1 MRFNE
6 FIAEATIPSNYEIAP
21 NMRPQPGP
29 PKPIPNFVAK
39 SALDVKQDPAD
50 ISRQEQPAYQR
61 KANQQPPMSNTAGN
75 ARPGVQQQPTNNNLG
90 KLGKV
95 SPGEPTMGQPV
106 PNQVR
111 PAAPAVPTVQP
122 APNQVR
128 PTTTTTPP
136 PAASTNVQPTTQ
148 PTNNVSAPV
157 TTPTATTATTTTS
170 TPTAPAKGS
179 MTSWQQGPNASAPAK
194 APPPT
199 AYNVGYRAGA
209 AYNAYQKTPPEQSR
223 IQAGINA
230 ANAAIKTTPPAPP
243 AAKIAGPTSQ
253 YIPPRTPEQ
262 AKAIANK
269 ITKGLGKGMGSDSNF
284 YPAGVGAQGTIF
296 QNKQYIKDLEHELAT
311 KGSDPTQQAELL
323 KYRAIVKA
331 QEEQVKKDAEV
342 WRKEYPD
349 SKLNG
354 QGQQGP
360 STSQS
365 TPAPTQ
371 QAPAIQQK
379 SVTAPQNT
387 TQQAPTQQ
395 APNTSTSSKSLPA
408 FDAGPGDTWD
418 GKPAAAPQA
427 RSVGPS
433 QNQSSSGYKGSAG
446 SQAIQQLNPDR
457 IQDVNKIYAGDTI
470 NLPGGGTY
478 TIKQGDTL
486 DQIARNQSAPAA
498 PAAPAETPSTVL
510 TPKSTDVEK
519 LPTEKVKETSDD
531 KSLNRI
537 KSLAGLK

>member
-1 MRFNE
+1 
-6 FIAEATIPSNYEIAP
+6 
-21 NMRPQPGP
+21 
-29 PKPIPNFVAK
+29 
-39 SALDVKQDPAD
+39 
-50 ISRQEQPAYQR
+50 
-61 KANQQPPMSNTAGN
+61 
-75 ARPGVQQQPTNNNLG
+75 
-90 KLGKV
+90 
-95 SPGEPTMGQPV
+95 
-106 PNQVR
+106 
-111 PAAPAVPTVQP
+111 
-122 APNQVR
+122 
-128 PTTTTTPP
+128 
-136 PAASTNVQPTTQ
+136 
-148 PTNNVSAPV
+148 
-157 TTPTATTATTTTS
+157 
-170 TPTAPAKGS
+170 
-179 MTSWQQGPNASAPAK
+179 MTGWQQGPNQTAPVT
-194 APPPT
+194 APNPT
-199 AYNVGYRAGA
+199 TYNIGYRAGA
-209 AYNAYQKTPPEQSR
+209 AYNAIKNAPSQSA
-223 IQAGINA
+223 IQAGIDA
-230 ANAAIKTTPPAPP
+230 FKTAPP
-243 AAKIAGPTSQ
+243 AAPAAKISGPTSQ

-262 AKAIANK
+262 AKVITNK

-379 SVTAPQNT
+379 SVAAPQNT

-395 APNTSTSSKSLPA
+395 APTQQAPTQQAPNVPTSSKSLPA

-418 GKPAAAPQA
+418 GKPATAPQS
-427 RSVGPS
+427 RSVAPS
-433 QNQSSSGYKGSAG
+433 QNQPSSGYKGSAG

-457 IQDVNKIYAGDTI
+457 IQNVNKIYAGDTI
-470 NLPGGGTY
+470 NLPGNRQY
-478 TIKQGDTL
+478 TIQQGDTL
-486 DQIARNQSAPAA
+486 DQIAKNQL
-498 PAAPAETPSTVL
+498 TPSTPSPSTENPAPVL
-510 TPKSTDVEK
+510 TPKSTDTEK

>member
-1 MRFNE
+1 
-6 FIAEATIPSNYEIAP
+6 
-21 NMRPQPGP
+21 
-29 PKPIPNFVAK
+29 
-39 SALDVKQDPAD
+39 
-50 ISRQEQPAYQR
+50 
-61 KANQQPPMSNTAGN
+61 
-75 ARPGVQQQPTNNNLG
+75 
-90 KLGKV
+90 
-95 SPGEPTMGQPV
+95 MGQPV
-106 PNQVR
+106 TNQARPATTATPPVNNQTR

-122 APNQVR
+122 ATNQTR
-128 PTTTTTPP
+128 PATTTPP
-136 PAASTNVQPTTQ
+136 PVAQTNASPTTQ
-148 PTNNVSAPV
+148 PTNNVSAPS
-157 TTPTATTATTTTS
+157 TAPTTTS

-194 APPPT
+194 APPPK
-199 AYNVGYRAGA
+199 AYDVGYRAGA

-230 ANAAIKTTPPAPP
+230 ANAAIKATPPAPP

-262 AKAIANK
+262 AKAIASNISK
-269 ITKGLGKGMGSDSNF
+269 NLGKSAGSEANTYAS
-284 YPAGVGAQGTIF
+284 GVGAQGTIF

-371 QAPAIQQK
+371 QAPATQQK
-379 SVTAPQNT
+379 SATAPQNT
-387 TQQAPTQQ
+387 TTPTQQ

-418 GKPAAAPQA
+418 GKPAAVPQA

-486 DQIARNQSAPAA
+486 DQIARNQSAPVA
-498 PAAPAETPSTVL
+498 PAASAETPATVL

-531 KSLNRI
+531 KSLNRL
-537 KSLAGLK
+537 KSLAGLR

>member
-6 FIAEATIPSNYEIAP
+6 FISEATIPSNYEIAP

-90 KLGKV
+90 RLGKV

-106 PNQVR
+106 TNQTI
-111 PAAPAVPTVQP
+111 PTAQP

-148 PTNNVSAPV
+148 STNNVSA
-157 TTPTATTATTTTS
+157 TAATTTATT

-179 MTSWQQGPNASAPAK
+179 MTGWQQGPNASAPAK
-194 APPPT
+194 AVNPNT
-199 AYNVGYRAGA
+199 YNVRYRAGA

-262 AKAIANK
+262 AKAISNNVIK
-269 ITKGLGKGMGSDSNF
+269 NLGKGMGSDANF
-284 YPAGVGAQGTIF
+284 YPAGLGAQGSIF
-296 QNKQYIKDLEHELAT
+296 QNKQLIKNLEHELAT
-311 KGSDPTQQAELL
+311 KGSDTNQEQELL
-323 KYRAIVKA
+323 KLRATVKA
-331 QEEQVKKDAEV
+331 QEEQVKKDAEILRNKFPNQPGV
-342 WRKEYPD
+342 H
-349 SKLNG
+349 G
-354 QGQQGP
+354 QGQQGS

-365 TPAPTQ
+365 TPAQTQ
-371 QAPAIQQK
+371 QAPPAQQK
-379 SVTAPQNT
+379 ST
-387 TQQAPTQQ
+387 TPQQAP
-395 APNTSTSSKSLPA
+395 APAPAQSTPPA
-408 FDAGPGDTWD
+408 RALTTTPTT
-418 GKPAAAPQA
+418 
-427 RSVGPS
+427 
-433 QNQSSSGYKGSAG
+433 GYKGTAG

-457 IQDVNKIYAGDTI
+457 IADVNKIYTGDTI

-486 DQIARNQSAPAA
+486 DQIARNQSAPVA
-498 PAAPAETPSTVL
+498 PSASTETPPSNL
-510 TPKSTDVEK
+510 TAKSADTEK
-519 LPTEKVKETSDD
+519 LPTEKVKETSED